1 MFCIYLYLMEE
12 FILQEKTNTTE
23 SLILIVSKIR
33 SIVYLVIQLVP
44 TSELEKEKMR
54 LGDQLT

>member
-1 MFCIYLYLMEE
+1 MEE